1 MANDAVSAKFLEFA
15 GRRMEMSERDI
26 LRCVEMLSEEQMWRR
41 GGEHENSVANLLLH
55 LAGNVRQWILHGI
68 DGQPDVRER
77 DEEFSLEPKVTAAE
91 ARAVFVETLAESRRV
106 IAGVSAERLL
116 EVIDPQPTGTWR
128 HLTVLEAIFQVVGH
142 VQLHAGQII
151 VLTKQMAAKDLD
163 LTMPRKR

>member
-1 MANDAVSAKFLEFA
+1 
-15 GRRMEMSERDI
+15 
-26 LRCVEMLSEEQMWRR
+26 
-41 GGEHENSVANLLLH
+41 
-55 LAGNVRQWILHGI
+55 
-68 DGQPDVRER
+68 
-77 DEEFSLEPKVTAAE
+77 
-91 ARAVFVETLAESRRV
+91 V
-106 IAGVSAERLL
+106 IAGLAGERLL